1 MQQPSAIKVNWS
13 DKLLIPR
20 VVDNW
25 EKSRVIFRKQA
36 NFIPLFPPCMDA
48 DNSIWKG
55 NTVRTWFSSPG
66 QDPWRKKTKPFY
78 CTRLRASDKFDS
90 PEQWLWSILFPLQ
103 ENLHSLE
110 STTPTPGYRTFHTFI
125 TKTDTSL
132 KRKPWKWKWSLN

>member
-78 CTRLRASDKFDS
+78 LHKAEGQWQVWLSRTVTLEYSFSTAGKPSLTRKHYTNS
-90 PEQWLWSILFPLQ
+90 WLQNIS
-103 ENLHSLE
+103 
-110 STTPTPGYRTFHTFI
+110 YFHNKNRYFT
-125 TKTDTSL
+125 
-132 KRKPWKWKWSLN
+132 